1 MQEQIE
7 NECPICLQ
15 KLLYPVKL
23 PCNHIFCF
31 LCIKGIRKSPDAV
44 KSCAMCRKPF
54 NIEEIEQNVGIEK
67 TSIDKQFNWFYQS
80 KGSTSFWAFDE
91 RTNEEL
97 ELAYSDEKDHL
108 IISIAGFVYCI
119 DFLRL
124 IQYPVNHP
132 ERIRKIKR
140 CDELNQESLTIK
152 GIAGVRLTESGND
165 NSTSDINEEASG
177 TNDDEL
183 SQILSESLQIEEV
196 INRTN

>member
-1 MQEQIE
+1 MSTKIVISCKITVQVCESCKIYE
-7 NECPICLQ
+7 NFFVLAF
-15 KLLYPVKL
+15 KLS
-23 PCNHIFCF
+23 NFSHIFCF
-31 LCIKGIRKSPDAV
+31 LCMKGIRKSPDAV

-67 TSIDKQFNWFYQS
+67 TSIDKKFNWFYQS
-80 KGSTSFWAFDE
+80 KGSASFWAFDE

-97 ELAYSDEKDHL
+97 EQAYSEEKDHV

-140 CDELNQESLTIK
+140 CDELNEESIIVK
-152 GIAGVRLTESGND
+152 GIAGVRLTESSNRSEDGND
-165 NSTSDINEEASG
+165 NSVNDMNECEQASG
-177 TNDDEL
+177 
-183 SQILSESLQIEEV
+183 SS
-196 INRTN
+196 